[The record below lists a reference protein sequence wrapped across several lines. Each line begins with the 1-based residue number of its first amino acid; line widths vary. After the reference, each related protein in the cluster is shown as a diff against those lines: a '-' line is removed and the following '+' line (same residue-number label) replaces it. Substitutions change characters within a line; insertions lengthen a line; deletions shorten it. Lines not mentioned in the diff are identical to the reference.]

1 MPLDRHLLRRCVQC
15 GLCLSFCPTY
25 RLLGTEMDSPRGR
38 LFQMR
43 ALAEGQIK
51 ITDRR
56 FREHIY
62 RCLDCRACETA
73 CPSGVRYGALVEAA
87 RGLLG
92 PAGIVQRLGLGL
104 VASPRASEL
113 VGLKL
118 RLYQRGGLQA
128 LVRGSGLLRL
138 LPGGMA
144 HWEALLPPLQ
154 GGVRRPKLPE
164 FTPAKDKVKYRVAF
178 LAGCVMSQFFGETN
192 RATVRVLAENGCAVL
207 TPQSQVCCGALHLH
221 AGDGRRAQALARRNI
236 DVFERAGAE
245 AIIVNAAGCGAAMK
259 EYGTLLA
266 HDPQYAARAQAF
278 SRRVKDIAEFLAEI
292 PLRPP
297 EGEIRQTV
305 TYQDAC
311 HLAHAQRIREPPR
324 RLLGSIP
331 GLKLVEM
338 PEADW
343 CCGSAGIYNLVHYD
357 MSMKLLDQKMA
368 HIAATGAEV
377 IAAGNAGCIIQ
388 LAYGVRREGLRAEV
402 VHPVE
407 LLDRSYRGRR
417 EKGDK
422 EWKP

>member
-1 MPLDRHLLRRCVQC
+1 MLLDRHLLRRCVQC

-25 RLLGTEMDSPRGR
+25 RLLGTEMDAPRGR

-43 ALAEGQIK
+43 ALAEGK
-51 ITDRR
+51 IRLADGR

-73 CPSGVRYGALVEAA
+73 CPSGVRYGALVGAA

-92 PAGIVQRLGLGL
+92 PTAAQRLVLGV
-104 VASPRASEL
+104 VASPRAWEL

-118 RLYQRGGLQA
+118 RLYQRGGIQA

-138 LPGGMA
+138 LPGGIA
-144 HWEALLPPLQ
+144 NWEALLPPLQ

-164 FTPAKDKVKYRVAF
+164 FTPAKDKAKYRVAF

-192 RATVRVLAENGCAVL
+192 QATVRVLAENGCEVL
-207 TPQSQVCCGALHLH
+207 TPQGQVCCGALHLH
-221 AGDGRRAQALARRNI
+221 AGDGRRAQGLARRNI
-236 DVFERAGAE
+236 DAFEGAGAE
-245 AIIVNAAGCGAAMK
+245 AIIVNAAGCGATMK
-259 EYGTLLA
+259 EYGALLA

-278 SRRVKDIAEFLAEI
+278 SRQVKDIAEFLTEI

-297 EGEIRQTV
+297 EGPIRKTV

-324 RLLGSIP
+324 RLLRSIP

-338 PEADW
+338 READW
-343 CCGSAGIYNLVHYD
+343 CCGSAGVYNLVHYE

-368 HIAATGAEV
+368 HIAATGAEI

-388 LAYGVRREGLRAEV
+388 LAYGVRRKGLRAEV

-407 LLDRSYRGRR
+407 LLDRSYRY
-417 EKGDK
+417 EKGG
-422 EWKP
+422 